1 MQDTGAG
8 GSAPGEALGQ
18 TVRNELTSMGKDEM
32 NPAPPMSE
40 NQKSE
45 LRQRRATTCIVN
57 PRKETKR
64 VCRYTRQRYL
74 RLNFEVYIQL
84 LYSLAK
90 ALSVSVSSE
99 HGIHY
104 CNWLASYFN
113 IYSLFLCS
121 SDMFRWYS

>member
-1 MQDTGAG
+1 MRHWKSKVCKTVVIISPMTVQDTGAG

-45 LRQRRATTCIVN
+45 LRQRRSTTCIVN

-64 VCRYTRQRYL
+64 VCRYTRHSYL
-74 RLNFEVYIQL
+74 SRRIRLNFEVYIQL

-90 ALSVSVSSE
+90 ALKVR
-99 HGIHY
+99 H
-104 CNWLASYFN
+104 
-113 IYSLFLCS
+113 SLL
-121 SDMFRWYS
+121 